1 MTHTTPPPLPTL
13 IPDTAPFSPEQRSWL
28 NGFLAGLLSLESG
41 VNPLSP
47 AESAALVPAVGTAPE
62 SHGPLNDGDDG
73 AAPWH
78 DPAMPLTERMG
89 LAESRPLRRRMMA
102 AMGQQDCGQCG
113 YNCEDYANA
122 IFLKSEERLNLCVPG
137 GKETARMLK
146 TLYAEF
152 GAIPAAVKSATA
164 PPASAQLSAQ
174 VSAQVSSPAIAKD
187 PAPIPLQADA
197 APSAVAAPSRNHPA
211 KVAFLSRTRLN
222 EAGSSKETWHIEL
235 DLADSAI
242 TYSVGDSLGIV
253 PSNHPALVDAVI
265 AAIGAP
271 PDFPIAERSL
281 REVLRDDSSLG
292 VAPDML
298 FELISYITGGERR
311 HKAKE
316 LARGADPDG
325 DAATLDVLAALQ
337 KFPGIRPD
345 PEAFIESL
353 DPLQPRLYSIACSP
367 KIDPR
372 RVALTVDA
380 VRYTL
385 GDRRRFGV
393 ASTFLAE
400 RIAPGAKLKAYIQK
414 AQSFALPRDPSAPIV
429 MIGPGTGVAP
439 FRAFLHERMAVN
451 APGRNWLFFGH
462 QRRDC
467 DFFYEDELSGM
478 NTAGLLT
485 RLSLAWS
492 RDGVRKVYVQDRM
505 REAGRDLW
513 SWIAEGAHIY
523 VCGAIAMGKDVER
536 ALLDIIA
543 EHGAR
548 SLEQSGAFIAE
559 LKKSGRYQ
567 TDVY

>member
-1 MTHTTPPPLPTL
+1 MTHTTPPPFPSL
-13 IPDTAPFSPEQRSWL
+13 IPDTAPFSPEQRTWL
-28 NGFLAGLLSLESG
+28 NGFLAGLLSLDG
-41 VNPLSP
+41 GPNPLT
-47 AESAALVPAVGTAPE
+47 AALWAQRSAPQ
-62 SHGPLNDGDDG
+62 SRSPLSAGDDG
-73 AAPWH
+73 ETPWH
-78 DPAMPLTERMG
+78 DPAMPLTERMQ

-137 GKETARMLK
+137 GKETTRMLK

-152 GAIPAAVKSATA
+152 GAIPAAKPQAVQATDA
-164 PPASAQLSAQ
+164 EVGGPTIVPAVAKKPAQ
-174 VSAQVSSPAIAKD
+174 
-187 PAPIPLQADA
+187 PAPAESTVPAG
-197 APSAVAAPSRNHPA
+197 PAPSRDRPA
-211 KVAFLSRTRLN
+211 EIAFLSRRRLN
-222 EAGSSKETWHIEL
+222 KAGSSKETWHIEL
-235 DLADSAI
+235 DLADSRI
-242 TYSVGDSLGIV
+242 SYSVGDSLGIV
-253 PSNHPALVDAVI
+253 PTNHPALADAVI

-271 PDFPIAERSL
+271 PDFPIADRSL
-281 REVLRDDSSLG
+281 REVLSDGSSLG

-311 HKAKE
+311 QKAKD

-353 DPLQPRLYSIACSP
+353 DPLAPRLYSIACSP

-385 GDRRRFGV
+385 GGRRRLGV

-400 RIAPGAKLKAYIQK
+400 RISPRAKFKAYVQK
-414 AQSFALPRDPSAPIV
+414 AQSFAPPRDPSAPLV
-429 MIGPGTGVAP
+429 MIGPGTGIAP
-439 FRAFLHERMAVN
+439 FRAFLHERMATK

-462 QRRDC
+462 QRRAC
-467 DFFYEDELSGM
+467 DFFYEDELTGM
-478 NTAGLLT
+478 KSAGFLG

-492 RDGVRKVYVQDRM
+492 RDGAQKIYVQDRM
-505 REAGRDLW
+505 REEGRELW
-513 SWIAEGAHIY
+513 SWIAEGAHVY
-523 VCGAIAMGKDVER
+523 VCGAIVMGKDVER
-536 ALLDIIA
+536 TLLEIIT

-548 SLEQSGAFIAE
+548 SLEQANAFLAE
-559 LKKSGRYQ
+559 LKQSGRYQ